1 MNVYRLFYW
10 DGGKKSVTLEAE
22 NEKEAIEKFR
32 YDNDKIILKIEKA
45 KKKFSF
51 KLSLKPF
58 YKLDY
63 PVLISSFRRV
73 GVLLKAGLSLK
84 EAFEEVDVKNRL
96 VRDMF
101 KECLYSLERGRNIS
115 LVFEKYAYV
124 LGYMAPVVIK
134 VGEKTGDLAFSF
146 ETLVRIYENFF
157 KNKKEVLNSIR
168 YPLIVF
174 MSVIVSFTVLVV
186 MVLPKF
192 EKVFEKLH
200 ANLPFFTILLLNIKN
215 IVLNYGAL
223 ILFVVVALSFLF
235 FFLYAKDKVFKLK
248 VDKFILKIP
257 FIGKMVLFS
266 QYYKMAFVI
275 SVLMNSGISLIESL
289 TLAKNSL
296 NNEFLVLKAEKV
308 IEDIK
313 RGKGFYGSLK
323 RVSFFDSASLKIIS
337 AGENSG
343 ELNEMMSQVSFYYK
357 DKLDFMIK
365 NLNAYI
371 EPFMLLMVGFIVLIL
386 ALGVFM
392 PMWDL
397 AKAARGM

>member
-1 MNVYRLFYW
+1 MSFYRIFYW
-10 DGGKKSVTLEAE
+10 DGIKKVLILEAQ
-22 NEKEAIEKFR
+22 NEKEAIKKFR
-32 YDNDKIILKIEKA
+32 YDNDRIILKIEKV

-51 KLSLKPF
+51 NLSSKPF
-58 YKLDY
+58 YKVDY
-63 PVLISSFRRV
+63 PILISSFRRV

-115 LVFEKYAYV
+115 AVFEKYAYV
-124 LGYMAPVVIK
+124 LGYLAPVVIK

-146 ETLVRIYENFF
+146 ETLVGIYENFF

-174 MSVIVSFTVLVV
+174 VSVIISFIVLIV

-192 EKVFEKLH
+192 EKVFEKLD
-200 ANLPFFTILLLNIKN
+200 ANLPFFTVLLLNIKN
-215 IVLNYGAL
+215 IVLNYGVL
-223 ILFVVVALSFLF
+223 ILFFITAVYFLF
-235 FFLYAKDKVFKLK
+235 IFLYKKHKSFKLK
-248 VDKFILKIP
+248 ADKFVLKIP
-257 FIGKMVLFS
+257 FIGKTILFS
-266 QYYKMAFVI
+266 QYYKFAFII
-275 SVLMNSGISLIESL
+275 SVLMNAGISLMESL
-289 TLAKNSL
+289 VLAKNSL

-313 RGKGFYGSLK
+313 RGKSFYGSLK
-323 RVSFFDSASLKIIS
+323 RTSFFDSASLKIIS

-343 ELNEMMSQVSFYYK
+343 ELNEMISHVSFYYK

-371 EPFMLLMVGFIVLIL
+371 EPFMLLMVGFIVLML

-397 AKAARGM
+397 ASAARSM